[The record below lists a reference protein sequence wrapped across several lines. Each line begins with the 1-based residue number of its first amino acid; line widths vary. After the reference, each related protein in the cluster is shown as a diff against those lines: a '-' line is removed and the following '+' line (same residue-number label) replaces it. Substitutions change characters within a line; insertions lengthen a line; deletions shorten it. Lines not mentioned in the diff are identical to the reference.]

1 MERQTTLRLSAD
13 SLSVICAREAHY
25 LLYPTSLLLST
36 RMLSNYADYHYDR
49 ELGGLRETR
58 THAHFL
64 TPLLILSNG
73 HYWTRTSDLLDV
85 NETL

>member
-1 MERQTTLRLSAD
+1 
-13 SLSVICAREAHY
+13 
-25 LLYPTSLLLST
+25 
-36 RMLSNYADYHYDR
+36 MLSNYADYHYDR

-73 HYWTRTSDLLDV
+73 HYWTRTSDLHDV
-85 NETL
+85 NVTL